1 MLVIKSGM
9 FWTFLSFALLFLI
22 SLIFLGV
29 YLSFQGKKKI
39 LKQKILDRFYLI
51 KNKNLPNK
59 YYLLE
64 LDKLLEFAFKQ
75 TFGSKE
81 SLGKI
86 LKSRKT
92 HFSKERLNNIW
103 FAHKLR
109 NKLAHDVDFQ
119 ASDTDLIKAIKAF
132 ENELINL

>member
-1 MLVIKSGM
+1 M

-22 SLIFLGV
+22 SIIFLGV
-29 YLSFQGKKKI
+29 YLNFQGKKRLLKEKI
-39 LKQKILDRFYLI
+39 LNRFYLV
-51 KNKNLPNK
+51 KNKKLPNK

-75 TFGSKE
+75 KFSSKE

-92 HFSKERLNNIW
+92 HFAKERLNNIW

-119 ASDTDLIKAIKAF
+119 AGDADLIKAIRIF
-132 ENELINL
+132 ENELTNL